1 MAFDLVVSSK
11 LAKLQ
16 RSGDQNVPHDFTI
29 NFPTPIYLDSEKY
42 QAALKNIS
50 MSYSWYNIDSAY
62 DNNKIRWRKKKTEK
76 AWKTLT
82 FPNGMYDYAN
92 INHFIQKQVGTV
104 APRVEKSDFIF
115 NMYFD
120 MTVYRVVILIHNDY
134 ELDLSQGSFS
144 DLIGY
149 GKETLSE
156 DSVGRK
162 LPDITRGVD
171 WVFIHCDL
179 ITRESNNVPKDVI
192 YTFSTAMLRVS
203 YPFEKEPH
211 PVNKKIIDSVRIRV
225 TDGIG
230 SALDLN
236 GIDILVNLMI
246 KQK

>member
-1 MAFDLVVSSK
+1 
-11 LAKLQ
+11 
-16 RSGDQNVPHDFTI
+16 
-29 NFPTPIYLDSEKY
+29 
-42 QAALKNIS
+42 
-50 MSYSWYNIDSAY
+50 
-62 DNNKIRWRKKKTEK
+62 
-76 AWKTLT
+76 
-82 FPNGMYDYAN
+82 MYDYTN
-92 INHFIQKQVGTV
+92 INHFIQKHVGRV
-104 APRVEKSDFIF
+104 DPKVEKSDFIF

-120 MTVYRVVILIHNDY
+120 MTVYRVVILIHDDY

-149 GKETLSE
+149 GKGTLSG

-171 WVFIHCDL
+171 WVLIHCDL

-203 YPFEKEPH
+203 YPFEKEPLILNWH
-211 PVNKKIIDSVRIRV
+211 PVNKKIIDLVSVRV

-230 SALDLN
+230 GALDLN

-246 KQK
+246 KQE